1 MPTRT
6 RGIDRQLHFEPPPS
20 LKRACCQRQVACCT
34 LFRALYV
41 NACMAAHHRP
51 VHHRPVRACVRKK
64 APPQPVS
71 RSAACCAHVRT
82 THCHPSPTH
91 NRGGST
97 TVEPCMQ
104 AATSAA
110 RKREFV
116 SPSGLRISNHR
127 FVSLL
132 SFCPAATWSPCT
144 LDLDQHQAK
153 PPNFLGAP
161 YTKPNCQT
169 V

>member
-6 RGIDRQLHFEPPPS
+6 RGIDRQLHFEPSPS

-71 RSAACCAHVRT
+71 RSAACWARPNDPLPPQPNPQPGGVDHRRTLHASSDFGSTEKRVRFAKWFKDIDSGVSCS
-82 THCHPSPTH
+82 CHPRSKIYT
-91 NRGGST
+91 
-97 TVEPCMQ
+97 
-104 AATSAA
+104 
-110 RKREFV
+110 
-116 SPSGLRISNHR
+116 LHR
-127 FVSLL
+127 SCCF
-132 SFCPAATWSPCT
+132 
-144 LDLDQHQAK
+144 
-153 PPNFLGAP
+153 
-161 YTKPNCQT
+161 
-169 V
+169 